1 MEAQEV
7 LFDEPAEAEATPVQA
22 TALAKHEPATT
33 AVAAPQSETA
43 ALLSMLQSLV
53 TNESVSIE
61 RVNQAFDFYQR
72 VDADRARRSY
82 DAAFAAMQPELPIID
97 RKGKGRDNIKYGRWE
112 DIVDGINPIL
122 GKHGF
127 ALSFRVKPMQNAV
140 DVTAILSHRDG
151 HREETN
157 FPYPFDK
164 SGGKPD
170 IHAIASATSY
180 GKRYTGSAILNLVT
194 RGEDDDANAA
204 AGDPLAT
211 IDEKQQAQIKQL
223 LKDTGSDTGRFLAW
237 AGAEMVS
244 DILASKFDEAVK
256 MLNAKKKGASK

>member
-1 MEAQEV
+1 MEAQDV
-7 LFDEPAEAEATPVQA
+7 HFDEPVEVEAKPVQA
-22 TALAKHEPATT
+22 TALTKQEPATT
-33 AVAAPQSETA
+33 TVAAPQSETG

-72 VDADRARRSY
+72 VDADRARRAY
-82 DAAFAAMQPELPIID
+82 DAAFSDMQPELPVIE
-97 RKGKGRDNIKYGRWE
+97 RKGKGRDGIKYGRWE
-112 DIVDGINPIL
+112 DIVDEINPII
-122 GKHGF
+122 GKYGF
-127 ALSFRVKPMQNAV
+127 ALSFRVKALQNAV

-151 HREETN
+151 HREETS
-157 FPYPFDK
+157 FPYPYDK

-180 GKRYTGSAILNLVT
+180 GKRYTGSAILNVVT
-194 RGEDDDANAA
+194 RGEDDDGKAA

-223 LKDTGSDTGRFLAW
+223 LADTGSDTGRFLAW

-244 DILASKFDEAVK
+244 DILASKFGEAVK
-256 MLNAKKKGASK
+256 MLNAKKKGGSK